1 MLIETR
7 SATRPRIRTWTAAAV
22 IALASAALVTA
33 NPAAAH
39 PRTAQADAATSV
51 EPQALPLPSPNRFV
65 SNVDLECFRTSP
77 YTPPPLPTTL
87 VTRHLNPVL
96 AGLPNEVT
104 PLGVREKLC
113 VPVAKNNVI
122 PPPGVVDFVRFVD
135 LSCYRTTG
143 INVNLPLN
151 LRHLNPLL
159 TTLPA
164 RNVVITTPQH
174 LCVPVIKNGVMPPP
188 EVRQLVSYIDLK
200 CYLEQPQAS
209 LNLPLNLRHLNP
221 VLTSL
226 AAHDVRV
233 TLNRQLCVPVQ
244 KNNQPIPPAV
254 LNIVRWLDLEM
265 FDTVTPALT
274 VPVNLTITHLN
285 PLLANLPSESV
296 TIQQATQL
304 GLPMAKNNVIPP
316 V

>member
-1 MLIETR
+1 MPVTPRGVTR
-7 SATRPRIRTWTAAAV
+7 LRIRTWTAAAV

-33 NPAAAH
+33 SPAAAH
-39 PRTAQADAATSV
+39 PRAAQPDAATPV

-65 SNVDLECFRTSP
+65 SNVDLECFRTNP
-77 YTPPPLPTTL
+77 YTPPPLPTAL

-96 AGLPNEVT
+96 AGLPTEVT

-143 INVNLPLN
+143 TNVNFPLN

-159 TTLPA
+159 TTLPP
-164 RNVVITTPQH
+164 RNVVITIPQH
-174 LCVPVIKNGVMPPP
+174 LCVPVIKNNVVPPP
-188 EVRQLVSYIDLK
+188 EVRQLVSFIDLK

-221 VLTSL
+221 VFTGL

-244 KNNQPIPPAV
+244 KNSQPIPPAV

-265 FDTVTPALT
+265 FDIVTPALT
-274 VPVNLTITHLN
+274 TPVSLTIRHIN
-285 PLLANLPSESV
+285 PLLANLPPEPV
-296 TIQQATQL
+296 TIQQAIQL
-304 GLPMAKNNVIPP
+304 GLPMAKNGLIPP
-316 V
+316 L

>member
-1 MLIETR
+1 MPIETR
-7 SATRPRIRTWTAAAV
+7 SATRLRIRTWTAAAV

-33 NPAAAH
+33 SPAAAH
-39 PRTAQADAATSV
+39 RRAAQPDAATPV
-51 EPQALPLPSPNRFV
+51 EPQALPLPSPHRFV
-65 SNVDLECFRTSP
+65 SNVDLECFRTNP
-77 YTPPPLPTTL
+77 YVPPTTTAI

-96 AGLPNEVT
+96 ASLPAEPN

-113 VPVAKNNVI
+113 VPVAKNNVL
-122 PPPGVVDFVRFVD
+122 PPPGVIDFVRYVD
-135 LSCYRTTG
+135 LSCYKTTG
-143 INVNLPLN
+143 VNVNFPLN

-159 TTLPA
+159 TTLPP
-164 RNVVITTPQH
+164 RNVVITVPQH
-174 LCVPVIKNGVMPPP
+174 LCVPVVKNNVVPPP
-188 EVRQLVSYIDLK
+188 EVRQLVSFIDLK

-221 VLTSL
+221 LFASL

-233 TLNRQLCVPVQ
+233 THNRQLCVPVQ

-254 LNIVRWLDLEM
+254 LNIIRWLDLEM
-265 FDTVTPALT
+265 FDIVTPPLPT
-274 VPVNLTITHLN
+274 PVNLTITHIN

-304 GLPMAKNNVIPP
+304 GLPMAKNGLIPP
-316 V
+316 I